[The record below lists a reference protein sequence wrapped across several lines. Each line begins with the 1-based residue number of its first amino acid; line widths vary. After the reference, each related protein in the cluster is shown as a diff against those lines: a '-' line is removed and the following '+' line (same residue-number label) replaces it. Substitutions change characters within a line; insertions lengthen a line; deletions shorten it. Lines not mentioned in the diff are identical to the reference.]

1 MEVGPSGETLKEMKQ
16 VLAIA
21 LCLLCSCS
29 AEKRLLRLLER
40 NPDLRDTVVV
50 HDTITAIVEYVRTDT
65 VFRDVPGDT
74 VTLTKDR
81 LTVRYVRMP
90 GDTVYLEGECK
101 GDTVVQVIERE
112 VPVVQP
118 TKTVTEQR
126 IPWWLIAIAVG
137 SMGVAVI
144 ALLRR

>member
-1 MEVGPSGETLKEMKQ
+1 MK
-16 VLAIA
+16 LTTSIL
-21 LCLLCSCS
+21 LCLVLLTGCS

-40 NPDLRDTVVV
+40 NPQLRDTVVV
-50 HDTITAIVEYVRTDT
+50 HDTIITIVEYVRADT
-65 VFRDVPGDT
+65 VFRDIPGDT

-101 GDTVVQVIERE
+101 ADTIYRVVTHE
-112 VPVVQP
+112 VPVIQP
-118 TKTVTEQR
+118 TRTETKQH
-126 IPWWLIAIAVG
+126 IPWWLIALAVA

>member
-1 MEVGPSGETLKEMKQ
+1 MKP

-40 NPDLRDTVVV
+40 NPQLRDTVYIT
-50 HDTITAIVEYVRTDT
+50 DTLEAIVEYVRTDT
-65 VFRDVPGDT
+65 VFRDIPGDT

-81 LTVRYVRMP
+81 MTVRYVRMP

-101 GDTVVQVIERE
+101 GDTVVKVIERE

-118 TKTVTEQR
+118 TRTVTEQR
-126 IPWWLIAIAVG
+126 IPWWLIALAVG

-144 ALLRR
+144 AMMKR